1 MGNGLTPSTNYD
13 GVEDP
18 KGVGVA
24 GLYARNRNAVYSY
37 PDETKNTTN
46 LLTFNAQRVLDANTE
61 LAGLATVLLA
71 FVSGGVL
78 YLSTV
83 EWRDRRRR
91 KAQESP
97 RRP

>member
-1 MGNGLTPSTNYD
+1 M
-13 GVEDP
+13 
-18 KGVGVA
+18 
-24 GLYARNRNAVYSY
+24 
-37 PDETKNTTN
+37 
-46 LLTFNAQRVLDANTE
+46 LDANTV